1 MSLAQVHQP
10 KGGGSNP
17 CALPPTQSLTIW
29 TNEMLATDDDAHC
42 CHHQP
47 LESSIK
53 TSLTVIDFGFSLAK
67 KNINFSGV
75 NFLLLKSSRTIY
87 HLLMNLSRLQID
99 KR

>member
-53 TSLTVIDFGFSLAK
+53 TSLTVIDFGFGLAQKNGKLLRCEFFVIDIKPHHLSL
-67 KNINFSGV
+67 
-75 NFLLLKSSRTIY
+75 Y
-87 HLLMNLSRLQID
+87 
-99 KR
+99 